1 MASPHLLPAELF
13 LPRGHEQPQIW
24 SLVLKGSPCPS
35 LMQKIKPLCFTPV
48 ALSTTV
54 VPCPSSLD
62 WTGVLG
68 WGGKREWGEGAGW
81 WLGKCGKWVV
91 GQAGTRVVLGFSSA
105 CGAENLLPKARPP
118 GDEAWGAHFHWG
130 SLPSPGGKGAA
141 ERLPPP
147 QVGEGCQRG
156 VPPQGPSQ
164 QDQPGKAS
172 QPPAPAPVSTETST
186 QAQVSTI
193 CPAAGLALR
202 TAPAPSL
209 LQASG
214 RGRCAAVPWVG
225 AGAAAGR
232 WGPRRPAGFLLAG
245 AAGPPA

>member
-130 SLPSPGGKGAA
+130 SLPLSWWKGGCGEAAPAAGAREGCLPRDPRSKISPG
-141 ERLPPP
+141 RPHSH
-147 QVGEGCQRG
+147 RR
-156 VPPQGPSQ
+156 
-164 QDQPGKAS
+164 QPRYPRK
-172 QPPAPAPVSTETST
+172 
-186 QAQVSTI
+186 QAHRPRVTTI